1 MYLGFGSSLGIF
13 LYHGALKGI
22 PKSLDEAALID
33 GCSRFKTFWL
43 IIFPMLKPTTITIV
57 VLDIMWIW
65 NDYLLPSLVINQEG
79 SRTLPLMIFYFF
91 GQYTRQWH
99 LAMAGL
105 TIAIV
110 PVLVFYF
117 MAQKHIVKGI
127 ISGAVKQ

>member
-1 MYLGFGSSLGIF
+1 
-13 LYHGALKGI
+13 
-22 PKSLDEAALID
+22 
-33 GCSRFKTFWL
+33 
-43 IIFPMLKPTTITIV
+43 
-57 VLDIMWIW
+57 MWIW

-117 MAQKHIVKGI
+117 MAQKQIVKGI
-127 ISGAVKQ
+127 VSGAVKQ